1 MAIDRFSMLQRMG
14 PQPCIYKLSVLSGL
28 YGEKHEIERK
38 AYLGIMEG
46 GRGVDIIFHVYA
58 FKSSEVKK

>member
-1 MAIDRFSMLQRMG
+1 MG
-14 PQPCIYKLSVLSGL
+14 K
-28 YGEKHEIERK
+28 KHEIERK

-58 FKSSEVKK
+58 FKSSEVK